1 MNYIIIES
9 QTTDSTAVIVN
20 TFDNYSQ
27 AEQDYHTKL
36 ASAAVSEVPV
46 HAVSML
52 NERGQ
57 LIKYECYNHA
67 EYVEDET

>member
-9 QTTDSTAVIVN
+9 QTSENTAVIVN
-20 TFDNYSQ
+20 TFDNYPQ
-27 AEQDYHTKL
+27 AEQDYHSKL
-36 ASAAVSEVPV
+36 AFAAVSEIPV

-57 LIKYECYNHA
+57 LIKYECYDHREEMN
-67 EYVEDET
+67 D